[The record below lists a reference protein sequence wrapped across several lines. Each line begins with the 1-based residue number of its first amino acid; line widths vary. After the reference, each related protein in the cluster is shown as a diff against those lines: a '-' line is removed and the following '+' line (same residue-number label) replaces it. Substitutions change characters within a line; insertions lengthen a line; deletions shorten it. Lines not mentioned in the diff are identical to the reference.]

1 MLKALELSGFKS
13 FADKTR
19 FEFPP
24 GITVVVGPN
33 GSGKSNIV
41 DAIKWVLGE
50 QSAKSL
56 RGKDMSDVIF
66 KGSSGANSRRPSNAA
81 QATLVLDNTSRT
93 LAFDADEVNISRRVY
108 RSGDTEYLINDET
121 ARLKDIKNLI
131 RGTGVG
137 TDAYSLIEQGKV
149 ERMLS
154 TSPKERRAIF
164 EEAAGISRFKAKK
177 VEAERRLG
185 RVQGNLIRLADIV
198 EEVGSRY
205 RSVKAQASR
214 AARYREF
221 SDRLKHLRT
230 FTGVKDW
237 QTFSDE
243 LRLIEATVAEQSEI
257 AKEHAEFIETESE
270 KTKKFESNLD
280 ALTEK
285 LNAAQERS
293 ASVREELA
301 QNDSQLQINRSRLV
315 DIDQR
320 KEELNQQTQ
329 QAAQR
334 KEELAARVV
343 SREKE
348 LEEAEIAFRDAS
360 DQLKTLETEHATTNE
375 SLLAFRN
382 SSDSRRAEYRQLAD
396 LVTEIG
402 RIVSAN
408 DSKLQSTSRDR
419 ERLEGVSERLSANL
433 SSLEKQHAEV
443 VREQQNLKTEAERT
457 DGRLAEARKSFEQY
471 KSELSGRKE
480 RLSDLRTQQ
489 SGLTQRAEVIE
500 ELEKSLEGV
509 NAGARELIRKTEKSR
524 EGYLN
529 DVIGLVADLVSVNV
543 QHASIVDVALGELA
557 QYVVV
562 DGRALVDEL
571 TNETLKLDGRVGIIQ
586 LDSPPSLGT
595 DTNIDLTGKPGI
607 IGRADEL
614 VQVDARHSNFAHQL
628 LGGTWVCKT
637 LSDAVQL
644 HNTISKQV
652 RFVTLDGEIVE
663 SDGTIL
669 AGPKS
674 VTGGLVSRRS
684 ELRAIKKQLIQLT
697 QEIETCE
704 QQVAELVELESTAE
718 GQVQQLIEQNSG
730 LSSGLLAM
738 SEKSDQLQGRIGSTR
753 DELSAAQTELQ
764 QTVSSLDSITTALDS
779 EKQKLA
785 VNELAA
791 SQLAGL
797 IEVDDTEAKS
807 TQAKRDKLEKQ
818 LTQAKVELG
827 KFEQRLESLQ
837 VQLTEDRE
845 AQKTHEDTA
854 SQLTTR
860 ISDDAAAREAA
871 VVAIEEAETAITK
884 LGLEKDEIA
893 DQLAALNREKLELD
907 GQRREITNTINQRRD
922 LLRQSEDKLNQA
934 KLRTEQIAMQ
944 RGQLLER
951 MQEDYDIDLESLESF
966 EANEE
971 EELDLENERQEI
983 DREIADL
990 RKKLGQIGSVNL
1002 DALNE
1007 LEELESRYNHL
1018 NSQYEDL
1025 VQAKETLEKIIVRI
1039 NADSRKLFVETLEAI
1054 RQNFQKLFRQTFG
1067 GGQADIILEA
1077 DVDPL
1082 DAGVEI
1088 VATPPGKSQ
1097 FNNSLLSGGEKAL
1110 TAVSLLMAIFQF
1122 RPSPFCVLD
1131 EVDAPFDEA
1140 NIGRFID
1147 VLKSFLGWTKFV
1159 IVTHS
1164 KKTMTA
1170 ATTLYGITMQESG
1183 VSKRVSVRFEDVSDD
1198 GEISE
1203 DAIRRDDE
1211 DAA

>member
-56 RGKDMSDVIF
+56 RGKEMSDVIF
-66 KGSSGANSRRPSNAA
+66 KGSSGSNARRPSNAA
-81 QATLVLDNTSRT
+81 QATLVLENTDRRLNIDS
-93 LAFDADEVNISRRVY
+93 DEVHISRRVY
-108 RSGDTEYLINDET
+108 RSGDTEYLINGDT
-121 ARLKDIKNLI
+121 SRLKDIKNLI

-177 VEAERRLG
+177 VEAERRLA
-185 RVQGNLIRLADIV
+185 RVHGNLVRLADIV

-221 SDRLKHLRT
+221 SDRLQHLRT
-230 FTGVKDW
+230 FAGVNDW
-237 QTFSDE
+237 KSFSEE
-243 LRLIEATVAEQSEI
+243 LSGIESVVSEQAKV
-257 AKEHAEFIETESE
+257 AKEHSDFIETESKKAKSFEE
-270 KTKKFESNLD
+270 KLD

-285 LNAAQERS
+285 LEASQERS
-293 ASVREELA
+293 STVREQLA
-301 QNDSQLQINRSRLV
+301 QNDSQLQINQSRLI

-320 KEELNQQTQ
+320 KEELKAQNE
-329 QAAQR
+329 QASKRTAELKTRVEKR
-334 KEELAARVV
+334 KEDLD
-343 SREKE
+343 K
-348 LEEAEIAFRDAS
+348 AEISFRDAS
-360 DQLKTLETEHATTNE
+360 DQLEKLSAQHRTVDE
-375 SLLAFRN
+375 SLLSLRA
-382 SSDSRRAEYRQLAD
+382 SGESRRNEYRELSL
-396 LVTEIG
+396 LVTQFG
-402 RIVSAN
+402 KLVSSS
-408 DSKLQSTSRDR
+408 DSKLQASQRDR
-419 ERLEGVSERLSANL
+419 DRLSGVVERLQKDLGEQKKTHEEVLS
-433 SSLEKQHAEV
+433 KQ
-443 VREQQNLKTEAERT
+443 QKLKTDAERT
-457 DGRLAEARKSFEQY
+457 DGRLAEARKSFDQY
-471 KSELSGRKE
+471 KQELAGRKE
-480 RLSDLRTQQ
+480 RLSELKNQQ
-489 SGLTQRAEVIE
+489 SGLTQREKVIQ

-509 NAGARELIRKTEKSR
+509 NAGARELLQQSKQSR
-524 EGYLN
+524 DGYLA
-529 DVIGLVADLVSVNV
+529 DVVGLVADLVAVNV
-543 QHASIVDVALGELA
+543 QHAGIVDVALGDVA
-557 QYVVV
+557 QYIVV
-562 DGRALVDEL
+562 DGRNLVDEL
-571 TNETLKLDGRVGIIQ
+571 SSERLKLDGRVGLVQ
-586 LDSPPSLGT
+586 LTSPPSLGASLRV
-595 DTNIDLTGKPGI
+595 DLSGESGI
-607 IGRADEL
+607 VGRAHEL
-614 VQVDARHSNFAHQL
+614 VQVDSRYEKFAQTL

-637 LSDAVQL
+637 LGDAVRL
-644 HNTISKQV
+644 HNGPGKDV
-652 RFVTLDGEIVE
+652 RFVTLDGEVVE
-663 SDGTIL
+663 SDGTII

-674 VTGGLVSRRS
+674 VTGGIVSRRS
-684 ELRAIKKQLIQLT
+684 ELRAIKKNLVQLKS
-697 QEIETCE
+697 EIEDCLK
-704 QQVAELVELESTAE
+704 QVNELTELESTAE
-718 GQVQQLIEQNSG
+718 SQVQDLIEENTG
-730 LSSGLLAM
+730 LSSKLQA
-738 SEKSDQLQGRIGSTR
+738 ETDKADQVLGRVGSLE
-753 DELSAAQTELQ
+753 DELDAANAELTQTGSLLETISAAFASQ
-764 QTVSSLDSITTALDS
+764 QNDLS
-779 EKQKLA
+779 

-791 SQLAGL
+791 SQLSQL
-797 IEVDDTEAKS
+797 IEKDEGDARDTQK
-807 TQAKRDKLEKQ
+807 QRDNLEKELTRAKVAVGKYEQQLETLQAQVADEREQLVQQEENETQ
-818 LTQAKVELG
+818 LTVK
-827 KFEQRLESLQ
+827 
-837 VQLTEDRE
+837 
-845 AQKTHEDTA
+845 
-854 SQLTTR
+854 
-860 ISDDAAAREAA
+860 ISDDASSRDAADVAIREATE
-871 VVAIEEAETAITK
+871 AISK
-884 LGLEKDEIA
+884 LNLEKEEVA
-893 DQLAALNREKLELD
+893 DALAAMSRERLEID
-907 GQRREITNTINQRRD
+907 GQRREITNVINQRRD
-922 LLRQSEDKLNQA
+922 ALKQAEDKLTQG
-934 KLRTEQIAMQ
+934 RFRIEQIGMQ
-944 RGQLLER
+944 REQLLER
-951 MQEDYDIDLESLESF
+951 MREDYDVDIASLDEF
-966 EANEE
+966 EAPGEE
-971 EELDLENERQEI
+971 FDENAEREEI
-983 DREIADL
+983 DREISDL

-1002 DALNE
+1002 EALNE
-1007 LEELESRYNHL
+1007 LEELEARYNHL
-1018 NSQYEDL
+1018 NGQYEDL

-1054 RQNFQKLFRQTFG
+1054 RTNFQKLFRQTFG

-1088 VATPPGKSQ
+1088 IATPPGKPQ

-1183 VSKRVSVRFEDVSDD
+1183 VSKRVSVRFEDVSED

-1203 DAIRRDDE
+1203 EAVRRSDE